1 MKLFLEIH
9 NDLPQQ
15 GPGDDECTVK
25 ALNVILNHL
34 SKPKQDDFHRDDF
47 QILDIG
53 CGPGR
58 QSIALAKEINCKI
71 IAVDNHQPFLDEV
84 NKRASENGLA
94 DKIITLN
101 QPMDSLSIE
110 KQGFDVIW
118 SEGAIYIM
126 GFENGLNN
134 WKAFLK
140 PISFIAVTE
149 ISWFTDSPNDEV
161 RKFWQDNYPAMKTID
176 ENINIINKSG
186 YSLLESFRLPSS
198 SWIDNYYNPIEKRIT
213 GLRLKYKDDHDAL
226 VFFDDY
232 YKEIDMFKK
241 YSESYGYVFYI
252 MKLK

>member
-1 MKLFLEIH
+1 MENEMSLFWEIH

-15 GPGDDECTVK
+15 GPGNDECTIK

-34 SKPKQDDFHRDDF
+34 SNPKQDDF

-58 QSIALAKEINCKI
+58 QSIALAKEINCAVT
-71 IAVDNHQPFLDEV
+71 AVDNHQPFLDEV
-84 NKRASENGLA
+84 NKCASENGLT
-94 DKIITLN
+94 DKIITVN
-101 QPMDSLSIE
+101 QSMDSLSLE
-110 KQGFDVIW
+110 KQDFSIIW

-134 WKAFLK
+134 WKQFLK
-140 PISFIAVTE
+140 PNGFIAVSE
-149 ISWFTDSPNDEV
+149 ISWFTNSPNDEL
-161 RKFWQDNYPAMKTID
+161 RKFWQDNYPAIKTKD

-186 YSLLESFRLPSS
+186 YRLLKKFKLPTS
-198 SWIDNYYNPIEKRIT
+198 SWIDNYYNPIEKRISD
-213 GLRLKYKDDHDAL
+213 LRLKYKDDYDAQ

-252 MKLK
+252 MKLN